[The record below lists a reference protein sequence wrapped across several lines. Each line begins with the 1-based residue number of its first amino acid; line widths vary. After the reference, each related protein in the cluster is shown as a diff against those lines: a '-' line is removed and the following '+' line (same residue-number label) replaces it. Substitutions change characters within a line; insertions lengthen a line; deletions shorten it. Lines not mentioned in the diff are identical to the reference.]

1 MTCEY
6 STINF
11 WDALYTCARAYP
23 GGVEALANR
32 LKVAPSTLYNKLR
45 PGIKTHEPTGH
56 EIYQIIEWCQDA
68 AVPEADLVL
77 DAWDWHFGR
86 VGYAVPKTVLRDDV
100 LANQLLRVLRANG
113 DVATKIEQALM
124 NDNRVDRREKD
135 AVEKCVQESI
145 EALAQLLE
153 MIKAKHRTDYPE
165 QRAGTV

>member
-1 MTCEY
+1 M
-6 STINF
+6 
-11 WDALYTCARAYP
+11 
-23 GGVEALANR
+23 
-32 LKVAPSTLYNKLR
+32 
-45 PGIKTHEPTGH
+45 
-56 EIYQIIEWCQDA
+56 
-68 AVPEADLVL
+68 L

-124 NDNRVDRREKD
+124 NDNRVDRSEKD

-153 MIKAKHRTDYPE
+153 MIKSKHRTDYPQPRPSAE
-165 QRAGTV
+165 